1 MSERIISKSTTA
13 QPHPETLFLNIG
25 FSPSTIFILEHT
37 FKTDFVPS
45 KIERGDIVLLIVKCD
60 IKLDE
65 YFSFSTFQ
73 SCAQQCNPEI

>member
-1 MSERIISKSTTA
+1 MNRLKRFFLISVFRHRQS
-13 QPHPETLFLNIG
+13 L
-25 FSPSTIFILEHT
+25 SLEHT

-45 KIERGDIVLLIVKCD
+45 KIERGDIVLLIVECD

-65 YFSFSTFQ
+65 YFGFSTFQ